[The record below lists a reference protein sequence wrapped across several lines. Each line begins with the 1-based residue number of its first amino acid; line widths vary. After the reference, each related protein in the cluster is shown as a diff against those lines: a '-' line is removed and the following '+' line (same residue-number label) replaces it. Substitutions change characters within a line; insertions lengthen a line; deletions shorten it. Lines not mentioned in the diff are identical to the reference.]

1 MGNIFTGRKGKTGL
15 LPCGKKISGVF
26 LLFLPFFL
34 TAYSPPRLAGQE
46 DRHILIEQTDP
57 LARRPGFDIAPK
69 NLPPQPILFT
79 LPEGTLLEVAVP
91 SGFLSNENGTNL
103 FGLQQGEIYRFKIT
117 HLPYAEGRELYPTL
131 ELISRLTPPAG
142 HETEF
147 PIPVELSEED
157 IRLALDGNLVTRVV
171 YLEPPRHAI
180 PVDTTVKQGEL
191 LTETPN
197 SINPVAFA
205 ESRGRVMAILRVG
218 SRIPDTQ
225 TDLAKFC
232 FGYPPVT
239 FPKKPE
245 NPLGYPI
252 GYPLPENP
260 ESESETVPGT
270 E

>member
-157 IRLALDGNLVTRVV
+157 IRLALDGHLVTRVV
-171 YLEPPRHAI
+171 YLEPPRR
-180 PVDTTVKQGEL
+180 
-191 LTETPN
+191 
-197 SINPVAFA
+197 
-205 ESRGRVMAILRVG
+205 SRV
-218 SRIPDTQ
+218 
-225 TDLAKFC
+225 C
-232 FGYPPVT
+232 
-239 FPKKPE
+239 
-245 NPLGYPI
+245 
-252 GYPLPENP
+252 
-260 ESESETVPGT
+260 
-270 E
+270 